1 MKCRICGRNME
12 EEQIVSVKDDL
23 SEKVSTSPKVYSQ
36 KYMTVY
42 YCSKCQHRQI
52 DYVMDDGFYENTSS
66 VQEGCKQYYGDLN
79 NKEGYIRKIKK
90 YAHMDSILDVG
101 CGQGEFL
108 HTVSRYFNNCC
119 GIEPFLHENKFC
131 AENIKYINEYFSSDL
146 LIPQYDVIASFQ
158 VLEHIVDVNEFARAY
173 HKYMKEDGIGVIN
186 VPNGNEVFMKPC
198 FSQIVMQHINYFSVY
213 SLTGLLN
220 KNGFEILEIENDISA
235 MEITVYFRKNR
246 KVQNIQEHV
255 EKLSHALNE
264 ELCDYNQIA
273 IWGAGGKADCYA
285 SLLQEKNK
293 GKILHIFDSDES
305 KYGGYIGGLDI
316 SIEQPDT
323 GIIEQMEAVVIFAS
337 TYNSEI
343 IKDLTEIYNY
353 KGKIIYIEDD
363 KICTINR

>member
-1 MKCRICGRNME
+1 MKCRICGRNMS

-23 SEKVSTSPKVYSQ
+23 SEMVSTSPKVYSQ

-101 CGQGEFL
+101 CGEGEFL
-108 HTVSRYFNNCC
+108 HTASRYFNNCC

-173 HKYMKEDGIGVIN
+173 HKYMKEGGIGVIN

>member
-1 MKCRICGRNME
+1 MS

-23 SEKVSTSPKVYSQ
+23 SEMVSTSPKVYSQ

-101 CGQGEFL
+101 CGEGEFL
-108 HTVSRYFNNCC
+108 HTASRYFNNCC

-173 HKYMKEDGIGVIN
+173 HKYMKEGGIGVIN

>member
-23 SEKVSTSPKVYSQ
+23 SEMVSTSPKVYSQ

-108 HTVSRYFNNCC
+108 HTASRYFNNCC

>member
-1 MKCRICGRNME
+1 MKCRICGRNMS

-23 SEKVSTSPKVYSQ
+23 SEMISTSPKLYSQ
-36 KYMTVY
+36 KYMQVY

-52 DYVMDDGFYENTSS
+52 DYVMNDQFYERHSS
-66 VQEGCKQYYGDLN
+66 NQEDIEIYYGDLDD
-79 NKEGYIRKIKK
+79 KEKYINTLRK
-90 YAHMDSILDVG
+90 YVSTGSIMDVG

-108 HTVSRYFNNCC
+108 HTASRYFNNCC
-119 GIEPFLHENKFC
+119 GIEPFQHENKFC
-131 AENIKYINEYFSSDL
+131 AENIKYINEYFSNDL
-146 LIPQYDVIASFQ
+146 LIPQYDVITSFQ
-158 VLEHIVDVNEFARAY
+158 VLEHIVDVNEFVRAY
-173 HKYMKEDGIGVIN
+173 YKYMKEDGIGVIN
-186 VPNGNEVFMKPC
+186 VPNGNEVFIKPC

-213 SLTGLLN
+213 SLTSLLN
-220 KNGFEILEIENDISA
+220 KNDFEILEIENDISA

-246 KVQNIQEHV
+246 KVQNIQEHE
-255 EKLSHALNE
+255 EKLSHVLNE

-273 IWGAGGKADCYA
+273 IWGAGGKADSYA
-285 SLLQEKNK
+285 SLLQEKIK
-293 GKILHIFDSDES
+293 EKILHIFDSDES
-305 KYGGYIGGLDI
+305 KYGGYIRGLDI
-316 SIEQPDT
+316 SVEQPDT

>member
-1 MKCRICGRNME
+1 MKCRICGRNMS

-23 SEKVSTSPKVYSQ
+23 SEMVSTSPKVYSQ

-79 NKEGYIRKIKK
+79 NKEGYIQKIKK

-108 HTVSRYFNNCC
+108 HTASRYFNNCC

-198 FSQIVMQHINYFSVY
+198 FSQIVMRHINYFSVY